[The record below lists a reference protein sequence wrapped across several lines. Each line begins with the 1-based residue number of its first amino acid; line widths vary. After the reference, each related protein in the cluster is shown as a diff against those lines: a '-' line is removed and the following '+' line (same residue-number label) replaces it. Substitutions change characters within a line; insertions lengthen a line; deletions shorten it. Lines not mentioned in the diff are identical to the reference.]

1 MPQHTNNAADK
12 KTLRRQLRS
21 NSTPAERAL
30 WQILRKKQV
39 EGLVFRRQYS
49 IANYILDFYC
59 PALHLAIEL
68 DGDYHNHGA
77 AIDYDYHR
85 NEYLQQN
92 HGIKTLRFENKIVF
106 EDPEAIIHSIQ
117 QELEDMRDKGLK
129 V

>member
-77 AIDYDYHR
+77 ATDYDYHR

-117 QELEDMRDKGLK
+117 QELEDKGDKGLK